1 MKPAQHTSGKQAFM
15 SCEWREAFA
24 LLSSA
29 DAEVSLSPADLERL
43 GISAYMLGRD
53 TDALGSWTRAFSE
66 FVEQGEALR
75 AARVGFWCS
84 LVLLLGGQG
93 AQSGGWLS
101 RTERLLQGQPDSP
114 EHGLIAVIKGL
125 FCMGKGN
132 GDAADQCFTEAAE
145 LGEKFNDPDLWA
157 LSALSCG
164 QALIHNKEVP
174 SGVGRLDEAMLAV
187 TTGEVSPPLAGIIYC
202 AVIAT
207 CEQILDLNRATEWTQ
222 ALDDWC
228 VSQPQLVAFRGQCL
242 VHRASIMQFKGEW
255 RSALEDTQRAFEMLS
270 DSSPRT
276 IGRALYQQAEIHR
289 LWGDFESAEKN
300 YEEAAH
306 RGFEPQP
313 GLALLRLAQGDMD
326 SAVAAIRR
334 VVGES
339 ASVKGSGNG
348 VGRIKLLGPFVQIM
362 LAVGDLEAA
371 GSGANEL
378 CGAAARPDAFP
389 LIQAL
394 AAQADGA
401 VALAGGETARAL
413 EALRRAWTLYQ
424 QLEAHYE
431 AACTRLLLSRACE
444 AMGDKDTAKLH
455 AEAGNSV
462 LDRLGVPGASAVRA
476 ELGKAANP
484 ARLTKREIEVLRLV
498 ASGKTNRQIAQQL
511 HISEH
516 TVAHHVSNLFTKTGA
531 GSRTAVGAF
540 AFKHGLA

>member
-1 MKPAQHTSGKQAFM
+1 M

-29 DAEVSLSPADLERL
+29 DAEVSLSPMDLERL

-53 TDALGSWTRAFSE
+53 ADALASWGRAFSE
-66 FVEQGEALR
+66 FVQQGEALR
-75 AARVGFWCS
+75 AARIGFWS
-84 LVLLLGGQG
+84 SVVLLLGGQG
-93 AQSGGWLS
+93 AQSGGWVS
-101 RTERLLQGQPDSP
+101 RTERLLKEQPDSP

-125 FCMGKGN
+125 FCMGEGN
-132 GDAADQCFTEAAE
+132 GDAAYQCFTEAAA
-145 LGEKFNDPDLWA
+145 LGEKFNDPDLRA
-157 LSALSCG
+157 LSALSSG
-164 QALIHNKEVP
+164 QVLIQKGEAP
-174 SGVGRLDEAMLAV
+174 SGVARLDEAMLAV

-207 CEQILDLNRATEWTQ
+207 CERILDLNRASEWTQ
-222 ALDDWC
+222 ALNDWC

-242 VHRASIMQFKGEW
+242 VHRAEVMQFKGEW
-255 RSALEDTQRAFEMLS
+255 RSALEDAQRAFELLS
-270 DSSPRT
+270 GPSPRAA
-276 IGRALYQQAEIHR
+276 GRALYQQAEIHR
-289 LWGDFESAEKN
+289 LWGNFETAEKL

-313 GLALLRLAQGDMD
+313 GLALLRLAQGDTD
-326 SAVAAIRR
+326 SAAAAIRR

-339 ASVKGSGNG
+339 ASVEGPGAG
-348 VGRIKLLGPFVQIM
+348 IGRIKLLGPYVQIM

-378 CGAAARPDAFP
+378 CGAAAHPDALP
-389 LIQAL
+389 LVNAL

-401 VALAGGETARAL
+401 VALAGGDTARAL
-413 EALRRAWTLYQ
+413 EGLRRAWTLYQ
-424 QLEAHYE
+424 QLEAQYA

-455 AEAGNSV
+455 ADGGNSV
-462 LDRLGVPGASAVRA
+462 LDRLGVPGASGVRA
-476 ELGKAANP
+476 QHGKAAIP
-484 ARLTKREIEVLRLV
+484 ARLTKREIEVLGLV

-516 TVAHHVSNLFTKTGA
+516 TVARHVSNLFTKTGA
-531 GSRTAVGAF
+531 TSRTAVGAF